1 MADKSAQNI
10 VDAVNAAK
18 KRSFARFIYALGI
31 RNVGEHISGLLAERF
46 KHIEEL
52 MEATEERLIN
62 IPEIGPEASSS
73 ITAFFRDEKNRKTIR
88 RILDAKVEVEYEPVS
103 KKTLEGFT
111 FVFTGS
117 MKSMSRDEARKKVEY
132 LGAKTAPSVSKKVTH
147 VVAGGE
153 AGSKLDKARELG
165 LIVLNEEEFLGMI
178 RDTG

>member
-1 MADKSAQNI
+1 
-10 VDAVNAAK
+10 
-18 KRSFARFIYALGI
+18 SFARFIYALGI

-52 MEATEERLIN
+52 MNTTEERLIN

-73 ITAFFRDEKNRKTIR
+73 ITAFFRDGKNRETIT
-88 RILDAKVEVEYEPVS
+88 RILDAKVEVEYRPVS

-117 MKSMSRDEARKKVEY
+117 MKSMSRDEARKKVES
-132 LGAKTAPSVSKKVTH
+132 LGAKTAPSVSRKVTH
-147 VVAGGE
+147 VVAGEE

-165 LIVLNEEEFLGMI
+165 LMVLDEEEFLQMI
-178 RDTG
+178 LDTG